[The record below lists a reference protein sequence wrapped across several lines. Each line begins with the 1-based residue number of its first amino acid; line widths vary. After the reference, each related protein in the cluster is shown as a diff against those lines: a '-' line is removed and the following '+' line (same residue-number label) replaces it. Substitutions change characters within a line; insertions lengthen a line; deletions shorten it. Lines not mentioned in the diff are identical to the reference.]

1 MWGKYT
7 YIILDLIAFCPVL
20 FLSFD
25 KWVQF
30 YKKWKISFLAIIP
43 VAIFFIVW
51 DVWFT
56 NIGVWEFNAPYLLGL
71 DIINLPLEEWLFFIA
86 IPLVTLFMAETI
98 KVHFAKL
105 VLKANLKWLYYV
117 ILVCCIVGLIAGLI
131 HNQGYYTVINFA
143 LGIGVSILH
152 LKYWSKSELDL
163 FGFTY
168 LVHLI
173 PFALVNGVLTSE
185 PVVIYNAAH
194 NLGIRFTTIP
204 IEDFFYSYNMIGL
217 VFLIYFKLQKNT
229 TTKAYKDA

>member
-7 YIILDLIAFCPVL
+7 YLILDLIALCPVV

-30 YKKWKISFLAIIP
+30 YKKWKHSFLAIIP
-43 VAIFFIVW
+43 VAAIFIIW

-56 NIGVWEFNAPYLLGL
+56 QIGVWEFNPPYLVGIN
-71 DIINLPLEEWLFFIA
+71 IINLPLEEWLFFIV
-86 IPLVTLFMAETI
+86 IPLVTLFMAESI
-98 KVHFAKL
+98 KVHFGKYL
-105 VLKANLKWLYYV
+105 NKINLKGLYYV
-117 ILVCCIVGLIAGLI
+117 LLFCCVLGLITGFL
-131 HNQGYYTVINFA
+131 NNEGYYTKINFG
-143 LGIGVSILH
+143 LGIIVSILH
-152 LKYWSKSELDL
+152 LKFWNKQKLDL
-163 FGFTY
+163 FGATY
-168 LVHLI
+168 LIHLI

-217 VFLIYFKLQKNT
+217 VFLIYFFLEDKQSKINS
-229 TTKAYKDA
+229 